1 MKIISHLFSCIITI
15 QHKAIII
22 FVGIK
27 NYDCII
33 KKMADILQIT
43 EDIPVDD
50 SIYEYE
56 YREYNPITGTDLNR
70 GSIVITIE
78 SQDIYTHPA
87 ESYLIVE
94 GELIKGLRGV
104 GGVLVR
110 YADADLATLINN
122 GIMYL
127 FSDVRFHLASHEIEV
142 VQNPGHASVMLGM
155 LKYPDDFNKSQGLNQ
170 LWAPD
175 IKKGTAVLADNE
187 GFKMRHEYIIKSP
200 NPKGTFSFKIP
211 LKHFFGFCED
221 YKKILYGMQQKL
233 TLTRTGDDNA
243 IFRADAADAAEINLK
258 KISWFMPHVIPS
270 DAYRLQLNKIIERK
284 EKIPVGYRMLQCDN
298 IPVPSGAPFTWRL
311 GVKSSPD
318 IPRFI
323 IVGFQTNK
331 NNNQRAN
338 PAIFNHCQVRNI
350 YVTLNAKR
358 YPDIDYEEN
367 FLINKHSRFYGD
379 AATFRKKF
387 FNMDELISNPGINPV
402 SYKDLFPLFVFDVTK
417 QSEKLKTSVSD
428 IHIKASFNG
437 DNPPADT
444 IAYAVIISDR
454 LFHFVSDGSKITNI
468 V

>member
-1 MKIISHLFSCIITI
+1 
-15 QHKAIII
+15 
-22 FVGIK
+22 
-27 NYDCII
+27 
-33 KKMADILQIT
+33 MADILQIT

-56 YREYNPITGTDLNR
+56 YKEYNPITGTDLNR

-87 ESYLIVE
+87 ESFLIVE
-94 GELIKGLRGV
+94 GSLGV
-104 GGVLVR
+104 PVLPPAVGIAP
-110 YADADLATLINN
+110 YDDVNTVTLINN

-127 FSDVRFHLASHEIEV
+127 FSDVRYHLASHEIEV
-142 VQNPGHASVMLGM
+142 LQNPGHASTMLGM

-175 IKKGTAVLADNE
+175 TPIDDNNIADKTNNKGFE
-187 GFKMRHEYIIKSP
+187 KRFKYIIRSLDAVD
-200 NPKGTFSFKIP
+200 KGKFSFKIP
-211 LKHFFGFCED
+211 LKHFLGFCED
-221 YKKILYGMQQKL
+221 YKKVLYGMQQRL
-233 TLTRTGDDNA
+233 TLTRTRDDNA
-243 IFRADAADAAEINLK
+243 IFRTNATDAGKVQIN

-270 DAYRLQLNKIIERK
+270 DAYRLQLDKIIERK

-298 IPVPSGAPFTWRL
+298 IPVPAQVGTFTWRL

-331 NNNQRAN
+331 NNNQETN
-338 PAIFNHCQVRNI
+338 PAIFNHCNVRNI

-358 YPDIDYEEN
+358 YPDIDYEN
-367 FLINKHSRFYGD
+367 DFTINKFSRIYGD

-387 FNMDELISNPGINPV
+387 YNMDELISNPGIDPE
-402 SYKDLFPLFVFDVTK
+402 SYKNIFPLFVFDVTK

-437 DNPPADT
+437 VNPPDNT

>member
-1 MKIISHLFSCIITI
+1 
-15 QHKAIII
+15 
-22 FVGIK
+22 
-27 NYDCII
+27 
-33 KKMADILQIT
+33 MADILQIT

-56 YREYNPITGTDLNR
+56 YKEYNPIAGNADNLNR
-70 GSIVITIE
+70 GSIVIVIE
-78 SQDIYTHPA
+78 AQDIYTHPA

-94 GELIKGLRGV
+94 GRLIRETAPNPVPNPLDP
-104 GGVLVR
+104 L
-110 YADADLATLINN
+110 TLQDGNIAALTNN

-127 FSDVRFHLASHEIEV
+127 FSDVRYHLASHEIEV
-142 VQNPGHASVMLGM
+142 LQNPGHASTMLGM

-170 LWAPD
+170 LWTPD
-175 IKKGTAVLADNE
+175 IEAGTAIPDDNK
-187 GFKMRHEYIIKSP
+187 GFKTRHDYIKSP
-200 NPKGTFSFKIP
+200 DLKGTFSFKIP
-211 LKHFFGFCED
+211 LKHFLGFCED
-221 YKKILYGMQQKL
+221 YKKVLYGMQQKL
-233 TLTRTGDDNA
+233 TLTRTGDNNA
-243 IFRADAADAAEINLK
+243 ILKNAAAPACRVDIK

-298 IPVPSGAPFTWRL
+298 IPVPQGAPFTWRL

-331 NNNQRAN
+331 NNDQTTN
-338 PAIFNHCQVRNI
+338 PAIFDHCEVRNI

-358 YPDIDYEEN
+358 YPDTDYEN
-367 FLINKHSRFYGD
+367 DFTQNNYSRIYGD

-387 FNMDELISNPGINPV
+387 YNMDELISNPGINTID
-402 SYKDLFPLFVFDVTK
+402 YKNLFPLFVFDVTK

-428 IHIKASFNG
+428 IHIKATFNNNAVG
-437 DNPPADT
+437 ANNPPANT

>member
-1 MKIISHLFSCIITI
+1 
-15 QHKAIII
+15 
-22 FVGIK
+22 
-27 NYDCII
+27 
-33 KKMADILQIT
+33 MADILQIT

-56 YREYNPITGTDLNR
+56 YKEYNPIVGTNLNR
-70 GSIVITIE
+70 GSIVLTIE

-87 ESYLIVE
+87 ESFLIVE
-94 GELIKGLRGV
+94 GRLIRENPPGAPPNPLDPLA
-104 GGVLVR
+104 LV
-110 YADADLATLINN
+110 DANITTLINN
-122 GIMYL
+122 AIMYL
-127 FSDVRFHLASHEIEV
+127 FSDVRYHLASHEIEV
-142 VQNPGHASVMLGM
+142 LQNPGHASTMLGM

-175 IKKGTAVLADNE
+175 IKEGTAVPDDNK
-187 GFKMRHEYIIKSP
+187 GYKTRHEYITQTAD
-200 NPKGTFSFKIP
+200 PKGTFSFKIP
-211 LKHFFGFCED
+211 LKHFLGFCED

-233 TLTRTGDDNA
+233 TLTRTGDNNA
-243 IFRADAADAAEINLK
+243 IFKNAAAPVCRVDIK

-284 EKIPVGYRMLQCDN
+284 EKIPVGYRMLQCDSSQVSAN
-298 IPVPSGAPFTWRL
+298 NLNFTWRL

-323 IVGFQTNK
+323 IVGFQSGK
-331 NNNQRAN
+331 NDDQIAN
-338 PAIFNHCQVRNI
+338 PAIFDHCQVRNI

-358 YPDIDYEEN
+358 YPDTDYEN
-367 FLINKHSRFYGD
+367 SFTSNNYSRIYGD

-387 FNMDELISNPGINPV
+387 YNMDELISNPGIDPI
-402 SYKDLFPLFVFDVTK
+402 SYKNLFPLFVFDVTK

-428 IHIKASFNG
+428 IHIKASFN
-437 DNPPADT
+437 DPIVNNT
-444 IAYAVIISDR
+444 MAYAVIISDR